1 MHSDSAVVFITGAG
15 KRVGAALARDLHGRG
30 FAVALHYR
38 SAQPEAEALAAALN
52 AVRAGSCLLLQAD
65 LGDRAQRDALVPH
78 IIAHFGRLDV
88 LINNASSFSPTPIGT
103 SSDAHWDDLFDSNA
117 RAPFFLSQ
125 AAAPFL
131 RRQQGCI
138 VNIADIF
145 GQTPKPQHTLYCMA
159 KAALIMMTKSLA
171 LELAPDVRVNAIAPG
186 AILWPE
192 SGKPDAEK
200 DAIVQATPLARMGD
214 VDDICQTAAWLIE
227 QAGFTTGQVIAVDG
241 GRSLR

>member
-214 VDDICQTAAWLIE
+214 VGDICQTAAWLIE
-227 QAGFTTGQVIAVDG
+227 QARFTTGQVIAVDG

>member
-1 MHSDSAVVFITGAG
+1 MHSESAVVFITGAG
-15 KRVGAALARDLHGRG
+15 KRVGAALARDLHRRG
-30 FAVALHYR
+30 YAIAMHYR
-38 SAQPEAEALAAALN
+38 SAKPEAEALAAALN
-52 AVRAGSCLLLQAD
+52 AERAGSCLLLQAD
-65 LGDRAQRDALVPH
+65 LDDPAQRDALIPQV
-78 IIAHFGRLDV
+78 IAQFGRLDV
-88 LINNASSFSPTPIGT
+88 LINNASSFSPTPIGDVT
-103 SSDAHWDDLFDSNA
+103 DAHWDALFGSNA

-131 RRQQGCI
+131 RRQHGCI

-145 GQTPKPQHTLYCMA
+145 GQTPKPRHTVYCMA
-159 KAALIMMTKSLA
+159 KAALIMMTRSLA

-214 VDDICQTAAWLIE
+214 VDDICQTAVWLIE
-227 QAGFTTGQVIAVDG
+227 QAEFSTGQVIAVDG